1 MSEPKLAVLNTVT
14 FLADRFKGMIAARYP
29 GLDSFQMLDESLLQ
43 DLIRQGPSDAIT
55 ARVVGHVRLAEA
67 AGATAVLFT
76 CSSTSPAV
84 DVARHEVDIPI
95 IKIDDAMAERAVL
108 LGTRIGLICTTPST
122 RGPSSD
128 LIHAHAERL
137 GRGITVVADVQHD
150 AYTALMAGDRARH
163 DHLVSV
169 AARALAEH
177 SEVIV
182 LAQASLAHLQTRLTC
197 DLGLPV
203 LASPDLCIE
212 ALGSQL
218 GLGLQAKAG
227 PRS

>member
-84 DVARHEVDIPI
+84 DVARREVDIPI
-95 IKIDDAMAERAVL
+95 IKIDDAMAECAVL
-108 LGTRIGLICTTPST
+108 SGTRIGLLCTTPST

-128 LIHAHAERL
+128 LIRAHAERL
-137 GRGITVVADVQHD
+137 GRSITIVADVQHN
-150 AYTALMAGDRARH
+150 AYHALMAGDRDRH
-163 DHLVSV
+163 DELVS
-169 AARALAEH
+169 AAAGALAQH

-182 LAQASLAHLQTRLTC
+182 LAQASLAHLQASLTR

-203 LASPDLCIE
+203 LASPDLCVE
-212 ALGSQL
+212 ALGSQI
-218 GLGLQAKAG
+218 GLGPQA
-227 PRS
+227 